1 MQHVSITKDDFAAD
15 FTAAQTTTEDT
26 AVQKPLDS
34 NCQFAKW
41 EYFTRWIKFFKLK
54 FSTFPRMQAI
64 QESNARKS
72 VRSKILVLETGGNLS
87 IVGAG

>member
-1 MQHVSITKDDFAAD
+1 MSITKDDFAAD

-41 EYFTRWIKFFKLK
+41 EYFTRWIEFFKLK
-54 FSTFPRMQAI
+54 FSTFPANA
-64 QESNARKS
+64 SNKS
-72 VRSKILVLETGGNLS
+72 HTDAQKSGRSKILVLETGGNLS
-87 IVGAG
+87 IVLV

>member
-1 MQHVSITKDDFAAD
+1 VSITKDDFAAD

-41 EYFTRWIKFFKLK
+41 EYFTRWIEFFKLK

-64 QESNARKS
+64 KESHGRAEICAVKF
-72 VRSKILVLETGGNLS
+72 
-87 IVGAG
+87 